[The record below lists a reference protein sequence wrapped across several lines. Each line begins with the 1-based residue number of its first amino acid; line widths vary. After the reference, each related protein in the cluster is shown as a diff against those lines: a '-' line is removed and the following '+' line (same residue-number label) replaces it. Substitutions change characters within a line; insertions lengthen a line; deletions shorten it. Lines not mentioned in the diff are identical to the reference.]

1 MKLLSGLVSEISS
14 VVDTLAVSSKE
25 KKQIE
30 ADLVAAI
37 ARQEE
42 ALSQSQSS
50 IIQAEAQGNWLQ
62 RSWRP
67 IIMLVF
73 ATIVLIGTF
82 FDLPILSDTSRFWDL
97 LEIGIGGYVIGR
109 SAEKITGRLK
119 GGSHEN
125 RSPPIGRFV
134 RGISAL
140 YQMQPFAGNHRH
152 RCVALYRWGQCHV
165 VGPLPGA

>member
-109 SAEKITGRLK
+109 NICAVPNAAVCWKPSTPLCCTLPMGPMPCRRPITWRVTTL
-119 GGSHEN
+119 
-125 RSPPIGRFV
+125 RYPPIWWWP
-134 RGISAL
+134 A
-140 YQMQPFAGNHRH
+140 
-152 RCVALYRWGQCHV
+152 
-165 VGPLPGA
+165 VGG

>member
-73 ATIVLIGTF
+73 ATLSIGTF

-119 GGSHEN
+119 GGKS
-125 RSPPIGRFV
+125 
-134 RGISAL
+134 
-140 YQMQPFAGNHRH
+140 
-152 RCVALYRWGQCHV
+152 
-165 VGPLPGA
+165 

>member
-67 IIMLVF
+67 IVMLVF
-73 ATIVLIGTF
+73 TLIILAGTF
-82 FDLPILSDTSRFWDL
+82 LNLPILADTSRFWDL
-97 LEIGIGGYVIGR
+97 LEIGLGGYIIGR
-109 SAEKITGRLK
+109 GSEQLVSSLLK
-119 GGSHEN
+119 
-125 RSPPIGRFV
+125 RPR
-134 RGISAL
+134 
-140 YQMQPFAGNHRH
+140 Q
-152 RCVALYRWGQCHV
+152 
-165 VGPLPGA
+165 

>member
-73 ATIVLIGTF
+73 ATIVLIGT
-82 FDLPILSDTSRFWDL
+82 ILSDTSRFWDL

-119 GGSHEN
+119 GGKS
-125 RSPPIGRFV
+125 
-134 RGISAL
+134 
-140 YQMQPFAGNHRH
+140 
-152 RCVALYRWGQCHV
+152 
-165 VGPLPGA
+165 

>member
-1 MKLLSGLVSEISS
+1 MKLLSGLIGEVGS
-14 VVDTLAVSSKE
+14 VVSTLSVSSKE

-30 ADLVAAI
+30 ADLIAAI
-37 ARQEE
+37 SRQEE
-42 ALSQSQSS
+42 ALARSQAG

-73 ATIVLIGTF
+73 AAIVLAGTF
-82 FDLPILSDTSRFWDL
+82 FNLPILSDTSRFWDL

-119 GGSHEN
+119 GGK
-125 RSPPIGRFV
+125 I
-134 RGISAL
+134 
-140 YQMQPFAGNHRH
+140 
-152 RCVALYRWGQCHV
+152 
-165 VGPLPGA
+165 

>member
-1 MKLLSGLVSEISS
+1 MKSPRLSVPWRFRL
-14 VVDTLAVSSKE
+14 KR

-67 IIMLVF
+67 IVMLVF
-73 ATIVLIGTF
+73 SSVVLLGIFTP
-82 FDLPILSDTSRFWDL
+82 LPLPDNGSRFWDL
-97 LEIGIGGYVIGR
+97 LEIGLGGYVVGR
-109 SAEKITGRLK
+109 SFESVSQGLGKRIKNLLK
-119 GGSHEN
+119 K
-125 RSPPIGRFV
+125 
-134 RGISAL
+134 
-140 YQMQPFAGNHRH
+140 
-152 RCVALYRWGQCHV
+152 
-165 VGPLPGA
+165 

>member
-37 ARQEE
+37 AR
-42 ALSQSQSS
+42 
-50 IIQAEAQGNWLQ
+50 QAEAQGNWLQ

-119 GGSHEN
+119 GGKS
-125 RSPPIGRFV
+125 
-134 RGISAL
+134 
-140 YQMQPFAGNHRH
+140 
-152 RCVALYRWGQCHV
+152 
-165 VGPLPGA
+165 

>member
-82 FDLPILSDTSRFWDL
+82 DLPILSDTSRFWDL

-119 GGSHEN
+119 GGKS
-125 RSPPIGRFV
+125 
-134 RGISAL
+134 
-140 YQMQPFAGNHRH
+140 
-152 RCVALYRWGQCHV
+152 
-165 VGPLPGA
+165 

>member
-14 VVDTLAVSSKE
+14 VVATLAVSSKE

-97 LEIGIGGYVIGR
+97 LEIGLGGYVIGR
-109 SAEKITGRLK
+109 GGEKMAAAIFKLK
-119 GGSHEN
+119 
-125 RSPPIGRFV
+125 
-134 RGISAL
+134 AKK
-140 YQMQPFAGNHRH
+140 
-152 RCVALYRWGQCHV
+152 
-165 VGPLPGA
+165 

>member
-73 ATIVLIGTF
+73 ATIVLIG
-82 FDLPILSDTSRFWDL
+82 
-97 LEIGIGGYVIGR
+97 IGGYVIGR

-119 GGSHEN
+119 GGKS
-125 RSPPIGRFV
+125 
-134 RGISAL
+134 
-140 YQMQPFAGNHRH
+140 
-152 RCVALYRWGQCHV
+152 
-165 VGPLPGA
+165 

>member
-1 MKLLSGLVSEISS
+1 MKLLSGLAGEITS
-14 VVDTLAVSSKE
+14 VVNTLSVSSKE

-30 ADLVAAI
+30 AGLLEAV

-42 ALSQSQSS
+42 ALNRSRAA
-50 IIQAEAQGNWLQ
+50 IIEAEAHGNWLQ

-119 GGSHEN
+119 GGKS
-125 RSPPIGRFV
+125 
-134 RGISAL
+134 
-140 YQMQPFAGNHRH
+140 
-152 RCVALYRWGQCHV
+152 
-165 VGPLPGA
+165 